1 MSSRRL
7 ERVAESLRQE
17 VAQILL
23 TLADPRI
30 HFVSVTKA
38 EVSPDLHLAK
48 IFVTVLGTPGQTKAA
63 MVALE
68 RAAGHVKTEL
78 GRRLSLRF
86 LPDIVFLTDRGFANA
101 LRVEQILSD
110 LAKEKEPPPPAGT
123 EE

>member
-38 EVSPDLHLAK
+38 EVSPDLGVAK
-48 IFVTVLGTPGQTKAA
+48 IFVTILGTPGQAKAA

-68 RAAGHVKTEL
+68 RAAGHIRAEV
-78 GRRLSLRF
+78 GRRLSLRSIPA
-86 LPDIVFLTDRGFANA
+86 LVFRTDRGFENA
-101 LRVEQILSD
+101 LRVEQLLND
-110 LAKEKEPPPPAGT
+110 LAREKEPPPAGT
-123 EE
+123 DE